1 MNMKRFFTFAGKVS
15 VAHLVTYFIAGAVA
29 YPFLTKQFYVGPD
42 PLFAVFMRTEA
53 EPDLWR
59 HAMAWFIPGQ
69 ILRGVIMA
77 AALYPFFDALNNWTF
92 RKRFLSLAG
101 IYLVFAFWSSAVAA
115 PGTID
120 GMIYMR
126 PEFTAYAHLAV
137 QPEIIA
143 QGLGLA
149 AWVAWWMP
157 PKTDI
162 PATNA

>member
-1 MNMKRFFTFAGKVS
+1 MKMNRFFTFAGKVT
-15 VAHLVTYFIAGAVA
+15 VAHVVTYFIAGAVA
-29 YPFLTKQFYVGPD
+29 YPFLTKQFYVGTD
-42 PLFAVFMRTEA
+42 PLFAVFMRTQA

-59 HAMAWFIPGQ
+59 HAMAWLIPGQ
-69 ILRGVIMA
+69 VLRGVLMA
-77 AALYPFFDALNNWTF
+77 AALYPFFDGLNKWTF

-126 PEFTAYAHLAV
+126 PEFTAFAHLAV

-157 PKTDI
+157 PKADI
-162 PATNA
+162 PVSNA